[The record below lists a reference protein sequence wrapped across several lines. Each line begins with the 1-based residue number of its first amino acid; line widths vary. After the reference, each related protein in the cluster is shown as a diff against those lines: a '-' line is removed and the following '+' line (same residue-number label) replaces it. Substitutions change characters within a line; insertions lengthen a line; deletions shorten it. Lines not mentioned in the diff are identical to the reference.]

1 MTSTQNTIQD
11 FLAEL
16 FPFNQLEA
24 SKLEDASKKIQ
35 FFRYR
40 MGQPIIQREQI
51 PTKIYI
57 IYEGQARLLGYDHET
72 QMPITLQ
79 TFKKGEILG
88 WTSLI
93 RGIACETVLASD
105 ETICLTLEAKDFLS
119 LVKDSQNFANAFQNL
134 CSTIEVFD
142 LLSNELSNRADGKAI
157 LDFHNANDIKE
168 LTFKIIDKSV
178 IYTSSR
184 NKIYTEE
191 LDPNLTWFVSSG
203 ELKYFSPGSR
213 LNIDTNTYLEKN
225 TSSSVVRL
233 IGLPLQTQI
242 KSTNIEDFLPSSF
255 ILPSLDEIPYAT
267 NNITPIETNSNRYSQ
282 TVNSQKVK
290 YPYAHGRS
298 PVEATLAC
306 FQMLSQYW
314 NIPFRQEVI
323 RKVLTHQVQRT
334 QTLSLQLCGAVAEL
348 IGLDA
353 QLINVTASSLTKLQ
367 VPAIIRWQDSFAILY
382 EINGKKLVLGVPS
395 VGILQQKPAHF
406 IENWGDQGQVL
417 LLKANKYTPKKRFG
431 LSWFIPS
438 LIQYR
443 KVLFEV
449 LIASFF
455 VQIFTLANPLI
466 VQIIIDKVIVQN
478 SLNTLNIFGILLVVI
493 AIFEAIL
500 TSIRTNLFTDTT
512 NRIDLAL
519 GSEIIEHL
527 LRLPLPYFEK
537 RTVGEL
543 ATRTN
548 ELENIRSFLTG
559 TALTVVL
566 DAVFSVVYI
575 AVMFVYSWLMTL
587 VALATIPLF
596 MLLTIL
602 VSPII
607 QRQLRSKAE
616 KNAQTQSYLVEVLS
630 GIQTVKAQNIELHS
644 RWQWQEH
651 YTSYV
656 DAGFKTTVTST
667 AAASTSNFLNQISGL
682 LVLWLG
688 AYLVVKGEL
697 TLGQLIAFRIIANYV
712 TAPLLRLS
720 QLWQN
725 FQETALSLERLSD
738 ILNSPTETEEAD
750 RKNISMPVICGAVS
764 YENLCFRFNSSS
776 QLQLKNINLDLAPG
790 KFIGIVGQSGSGK
803 STLTKLLTRLYEPES
818 GKITIDGYDISK
830 VELHSLRRQIGM
842 VLQDSLLFDGTI
854 QENIALA
861 NPDATT
867 EEIIE
872 AAKIA
877 AAHEF
882 IMSLPQGYNT
892 KVGERGS
899 ALSGGQRQRIAI
911 ARTVLQNPNL
921 LILDEAT
928 SALDYQSEREVCLN
942 LAQVFSNKTV
952 FFITHRLST
961 IKNADVILLLHQGTV
976 AEQGTHQ
983 ELMSLRGHYYC
994 LYQQQEAQL

>member
-16 FPFNQLEA
+16 FAFNQLEA
-24 SKLEDASKKIQ
+24 SKLENASKKIQ

-40 MGQPIIQREQI
+40 MGQPIIQREQM

-79 TFKKGEILG
+79 TFTKGEILG

-93 RGIACETVLASD
+93 REIACETVLASD
-105 ETICLTLEAKDFLS
+105 ETICLTLDGKEFLS
-119 LVKDSQNFANAFQNL
+119 LVKNSQNFANYFQNR
-134 CSTIEVFD
+134 CSSIEVFD
-142 LLSNELSNRADGKAI
+142 LLSNEFSNRADGKAI
-157 LDFHNANDIKE
+157 LDFHNATDIKE
-168 LTFKIIDKSV
+168 LTFKILDKSL

-184 NKIYTEE
+184 NKISTEE
-191 LDPNLTWFVSSG
+191 LDPNLTWFISSG
-203 ELKYFSPGSR
+203 DLKSFSPGSR
-213 LNIDTNTYLEKN
+213 LSIEVNTYLERN
-225 TSSSVVRL
+225 ISSNVVRL
-233 IGLPLQTQI
+233 IGLPLQSKI
-242 KSTNIEDFLPSSF
+242 ENPNIEDFLPSSF
-255 ILPSLDEIPYAT
+255 TFPSLDNIPYAT
-267 NNITPIETNSNRYSQ
+267 NNITSIETNSKKYSE
-282 TVNSQKVK
+282 KVK

-306 FQMLSQYW
+306 FKMLSQYW

-323 RKVLTHQVQRT
+323 HKVLTHQVQRT

-382 EINGKKLVLGVPS
+382 EINEKKLVLGVPS

-438 LIQYR
+438 LIKYR

-512 NRIDLAL
+512 NRIDLSL

-527 LRLPLPYFEK
+527 LRLPLSYFEK

-667 AAASTSNFLNQISGL
+667 AAGATSNFLNQISGL

-697 TLGQLIAFRIIANYV
+697 SLGQLIAFRIIANYV

-750 RKNISMPVICGAVS
+750 RKNISMPVIRGAVS

-854 QENIALA
+854 QDNIALA
-861 NPDATT
+861 NPDAST

-942 LAQVFSNKTV
+942 LAQVFVNRTV

-961 IKNADVILLLHQGTV
+961 VKNADVILLLNQGTV